1 MGEDGDKGTLGIQV
15 MQFGIDPIDITTEEN
30 PYGGIGTYRVNM
42 TNIGVSYGKSFSK
55 SISAGVTARLVTEGI
70 PDASATGMSLD
81 AGVQYSTPLLAG
93 ASKIKRND
101 FNFGVSVKNIESEP
115 ASFHK
120 LDSIMLHWADVNRL
134 LYPTIN
140 GQIDTIMQTSTGM
153 WFKLTNRGSFLE
165 IAYGTHADIQEDK
178 KWVRCNDYFVAKQME
193 KEATRKIQDERD
205 AKKKAESKPVAVVT
219 KALEDDVI

>member
-1 MGEDGDKGTLGIQV
+1 MKNSDVPIISIPIKEEATINAEDIAEDLRVSEIV
-15 MQFGIDPIDITTEEN
+15 CTE
-30 PYGGIGTYRVNM
+30 P
-42 TNIGVSYGKSFSK
+42 
-55 SISAGVTARLVTEGI
+55 
-70 PDASATGMSLD
+70 
-81 AGVQYSTPLLAG
+81 
-93 ASKIKRND
+93 
-101 FNFGVSVKNIESEP
+101 VKEQPKEQAKEP

-193 KEATRKIQDERD
+193 KEAMRKIQDERD

>member
-1 MGEDGDKGTLGIQV
+1 MRLMKNSDV
-15 MQFGIDPIDITTEEN
+15 PIISIPIKEEIVEEPLVAEEATTN
-30 PYGGIGTYRVNM
+30 Q
-42 TNIGVSYGKSFSK
+42 S
-55 SISAGVTARLVTEGI
+55 
-70 PDASATGMSLD
+70 
-81 AGVQYSTPLLAG
+81 
-93 ASKIKRND
+93 
-101 FNFGVSVKNIESEP
+101 VSVKNIESEP